1 MDGTNGQSACDEV
14 VDRIDR
20 DGEATVVHLTGELD
34 LLTAPGL
41 QELLDGECERR
52 PRRLRLDLAGVDFL
66 DSSALRVFVHTH
78 KRLAGDSASLE
89 LVSCTPETEELLS
102 LIGLDWLLAGDPPER
117 DSTLQRL

>member
-1 MDGTNGQSACDEV
+1 MDRTNGQLVEAL

-20 DGEATVVHLTGELD
+20 DGESTVVYLNGELD
-34 LLTAPGL
+34 LLTSPGL
-41 QELLDGECERR
+41 QELLDAECERR
-52 PRRLRLDLAGVDFL
+52 PRRLRLDLTGVDFL

-78 KRLAGDSASLE
+78 KRLAGESASLE